1 MKQGFTLSEVLIT
14 LSIVGI
20 VAVLT
25 IPGVMKNY
33 KNRLYTA
40 QLQKVYAQ
48 ITDAAQAV
56 MNDNHVDDFYES
68 KAGMS
73 DQCSNAGKGECEQG
87 PGLFLNNYFKPV
99 KRNCLTGTNKCFAD
113 SYTTINAENA
123 GTASGD
129 YCIQTVNGAAICAV
143 FNAKNSVMSLLIDIN
158 GTASPNVTG
167 RDVFSMDIKSDGTV
181 SDYASGSPDPNK
193 PGKQTCDGKGSD
205 LKDKAAGCMTTIIEA
220 GWKMEY

>member
-25 IPGVMKNY
+25 VPGVMKNY

-48 ITDAAQAV
+48 ITDACQAV

-68 KAGMS
+68 KAGS
-73 DQCSNAGKGECEQG
+73 KTSCINKATGDCQEGA
-87 PGLFLNNYFKPV
+87 GLFLNNYFKPV
-99 KRNCLTGTNKCFAD
+99 KRDCLSGANKCFAD
-113 SYTTINAENA
+113 AYTNLDANSA

-129 YCIQTVNGAAICAV
+129 YCIQTVNGAAICAT
-143 FNAKNSVMSLLIDIN
+143 FNSYGVMSLLVDVN
-158 GTASPNVTG
+158 GTAAPNVTG

-181 SDYASGSPDPNK
+181 SDYGSNSPDPNV
-193 PGKQTCDGKGSD
+193 PGQKNCSHSSGN
-205 LKDKAAGCMTTIIEA
+205 LFAAAAGCMTTIIEA